1 MASSDEQ
8 RQHQHQPGNGNSREG
23 SFSPLMRSIQQQ
35 QPSQQHEDYDWMGV
49 LDTLDDH
56 FDLVHHQYHHHDN
69 GDNAAAGAGAGAEYA
84 AALPTAASVDSA
96 NVVVVGAGVQHQNI
110 QNHGHEYW
118 QSTSSTGVGSGG
130 GNNDNSAAALM
141 LAAAAAARE
150 CSAGVGSISMSVQ
163 EAVAAA
169 ADAEVDHRKQSRVER
184 KRTREKKRRFDTNS
198 QFTALAE
205 LVKEIEATDLAE
217 EALFDFNKRHDN
229 HGQEGEEEQQHQHQ
243 NLVDERVGPNNS
255 NDGRDASVTVSSVA
269 SGEKHSKKFKS
280 EDLDNNNSS
289 SSNNNNNNNNNNN
302 CPSSTSLLPMPNGAK
317 SSTLLSSTSSATS
330 NRIDLIARTIVQL
343 NHFRML
349 RRRRNNELRECQRKN
364 CELRKEC
371 EGLHRLVAQYKAMG
385 KMEGGGYNRPQLQEK
400 VMMMVPMMV
409 PQDAVTQIATGYPAA
424 HQYQAAAAPCTT
436 PFMPTT
442 MTMTS
447 SQQQHHHPHYFT
459 NTTTPHPWMGG
470 GVNMSSSASYH
481 PHHTS
486 TTSGGVPGAQLGHQH
501 HQQSF
506 IHNMPS
512 TSMPPSSQP
521 HQYNYP
527 AVGPSNFQPSGEL
540 HSMNTSTTASEA
552 TDNSAANN
560 DSSQTQPHGMPNDGT
575 GGEMNAFQG
584 NIQSDYDITR
594 HLLIPVH

>member
-23 SFSPLMRSIQQQ
+23 SFSPLMQSIQQ

-56 FDLVHHQYHHHDN
+56 FDLVDHDRVVYQQYHHHDN
-69 GDNAAAGAGAGAEYA
+69 GDNAAAGAGAEYA

-110 QNHGHEYW
+110 QNHGHDQECW

-163 EAVAAA
+163 EAAVD
-169 ADAEVDHRKQSRVER
+169 ADAE
-184 KRTREKKRRFDTNS
+184 
-198 QFTALAE
+198 FTALAE

-217 EALFDFNKRHDN
+217 EALFDFNKRYDN
-229 HGQEGEEEQQHQHQ
+229 HGQEGEEEQQQHQHQ
-243 NLVDERVGPNNS
+243 NQVDEGVGPNNS
-255 NDGRDASVTVSSVA
+255 NDGHDASVTVSSVA

-280 EDLDNNNSS
+280 GDLDNNNSI
-289 SSNNNNNNNNNNN
+289 SNSNNNNN
-302 CPSSTSLLPMPNGAK
+302 CPSSSSLLPMPNGAK
-317 SSTLLSSTSSATS
+317 SSTLLSSTSSSSSATS

-409 PQDAVTQIATGYPAA
+409 PQDAVTQIATGYPAS
-424 HQYQAAAAPCTT
+424 HQYQAAAAACAT
-436 PFMPTT
+436 PFLPTT
-442 MTMTS
+442 MTMMNNS
-447 SQQQHHHPHYFT
+447 SSQHHHYPHFT
-459 NTTTPHPWMGG
+459 NMTTPHPWMGG
-470 GVNMSSSASYH
+470 GVNMSSSASHH

-486 TTSGGVPGAQLGHQH
+486 TTSGGTGHQH
-501 HQQSF
+501 HPQNC

-512 TSMPPSSQP
+512 TFMPPSSQP

-552 TDNSAANN
+552 TYNLAANN
-560 DSSQTQPHGMPNDGT
+560 DSSQTQPHGMPNHATG
-575 GGEMNAFQG
+575 GGEMNAPQG
-584 NIQSDYDITR
+584 NIQVGQTPAPPNATGSTTPTTAIGLR
-594 HLLIPVH
+594 HHPPPPHT

>member
-23 SFSPLMRSIQQQ
+23 SFSPLMQSIQQQ
-35 QPSQQHEDYDWMGV
+35 QQSQQHEDYDWMGV

-56 FDLVHHQYHHHDN
+56 FDLVDHDRVVYQQYHHHDN
-69 GDNAAAGAGAGAEYA
+69 GDNAAAGAGAGAGAEYA

-96 NVVVVGAGVQHQNI
+96 NVVVVGAVQQQNN
-110 QNHGHEYW
+110 QNHSQECW

-130 GNNDNSAAALM
+130 GDDDNSVAALM
-141 LAAAAAARE
+141 LAPAAAARE
-150 CSAGVGSISMSVQ
+150 CSSGVGSISMSV
-163 EAVAAA
+163 EEAA

-229 HGQEGEEEQQHQHQ
+229 HGQEGEEEQQQQQHQ
-243 NLVDERVGPNNS
+243 NQVDERVGPNNS

-280 EDLDNNNSS
+280 GDADDINSSSSS
-289 SSNNNNNNNNNNN
+289 SSNNNNNNN
-302 CPSSTSLLPMPNGAK
+302 CPSSSSLLPMPNGAK

-400 VMMMVPMMV
+400 VRSEML
-409 PQDAVTQIATGYPAA
+409 
-424 HQYQAAAAPCTT
+424 
-436 PFMPTT
+436 
-442 MTMTS
+442 
-447 SQQQHHHPHYFT
+447 
-459 NTTTPHPWMGG
+459 
-470 GVNMSSSASYH
+470 SSSS
-481 PHHTS
+481 
-486 TTSGGVPGAQLGHQH
+486 
-501 HQQSF
+501 
-506 IHNMPS
+506 I
-512 TSMPPSSQP
+512 
-521 HQYNYP
+521 
-527 AVGPSNFQPSGEL
+527 
-540 HSMNTSTTASEA
+540 
-552 TDNSAANN
+552 
-560 DSSQTQPHGMPNDGT
+560 
-575 GGEMNAFQG
+575 
-584 NIQSDYDITR
+584 
-594 HLLIPVH
+594 LI